1 MKTFL
6 LKIAFLFLGLVIID
20 NGLGLAFNYL
30 RENAKG
36 GATRRDNYICNE
48 MTCDLLLVG
57 SSRCEHHYNPII
69 IEDSL
74 HTTCYNAGQSGN
86 GIIVAYARYLMMCER
101 KKPQMVI
108 YDINPDFDLLAGF
121 DNHRYLT
128 WLRSY
133 YDKDYVRAIFSSID
147 PTEKYK
153 MLSKMYC
160 YNSRFIEILFDYIHP
175 IEECGIK
182 GYIPYN
188 SKMDKTKI
196 DPNEI
201 DKHLESYDFD
211 PLKLDY
217 IKKLIDAVGNENII
231 VTVSPRWY
239 GLDQASYKPLKE
251 ICKEKGVIFLDFS
264 NHPKYVHNDYYFKD
278 GTHLNARGADEF
290 TRDLLQQLEINN
302 NERD

>member
-1 MKTFL
+1 M
-6 LKIAFLFLGLVIID
+6 
-20 NGLGLAFNYL
+20 
-30 RENAKG
+30 
-36 GATRRDNYICNE
+36 
-48 MTCDLLLVG
+48 
-57 SSRCEHHYNPII
+57 
-69 IEDSL
+69 
-74 HTTCYNAGQSGN
+74 
-86 GIIVAYARYLMMCER
+86 
-101 KKPQMVI
+101 
-108 YDINPDFDLLAGF
+108 
-121 DNHRYLT
+121 
-128 WLRSY
+128 
-133 YDKDYVRAIFSSID
+133 RAIFSSID